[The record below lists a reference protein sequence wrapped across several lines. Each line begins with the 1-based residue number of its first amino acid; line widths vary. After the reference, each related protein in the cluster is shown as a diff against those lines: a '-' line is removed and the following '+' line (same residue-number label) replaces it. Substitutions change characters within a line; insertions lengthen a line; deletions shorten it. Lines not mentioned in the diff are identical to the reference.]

1 MRTRERF
8 TLILA
13 LILCA
18 SFAPA
23 QEQYMFK
30 HLSTR
35 DGLSHSQVNHIFKD
49 SRGFMW
55 FATAGGLNR
64 YDGYSYKIYRNTE
77 NDSLSVLDSY
87 VNQVQEDIK
96 GRLWVL
102 TAVGYVVYDP
112 RTEKFQRDL
121 TPFLTEMQVE
131 GTPTMVYINKDKN
144 IWLFVPGRG
153 ATLWQHDTG
162 HTLFCPQGGE
172 GLHPGTVTDIRD
184 GREATLFAYE
194 DGHIDY
200 VDRNTGRV
208 VKRDS
213 YVTSHANPWL
223 GKTTLFVDKDDDV
236 WVYSKNATGVA
247 FYSQQKKAWQQMTS
261 SAQSTPYRLS
271 SNVIQDITQDATGKI
286 WMATDH
292 GGINIINK
300 TTESM
305 TVLQNDVTDERSI
318 ANNSVNCLYCDDVNT
333 IWVGTYKRGISY
345 YNESMY
351 KFGVDHLVALRQMR
365 NFDSDITFLVEDKNE
380 MLWLGTNGS
389 GLVRM
394 NHATGEKQLFE
405 HSPANP
411 ASLSGNVIVGLCAA
425 RDGKLWVGTY
435 LGGMDCFDGKQFKH
449 YKHQPGNPNS
459 LANNNIWTIMED
471 NDGMIWVGT
480 LGSGLQRLNPA
491 TGQFT
496 TYSSELVSPYISSL
510 CMGRDSEI
518 FIGTAVGISIYDCRK
533 RTFENLEGNRQGTQR
548 FSNQNVNHIFEDSRG
563 LLWIATR
570 YGLNVLDRRNDRV
583 TTLHRHDGLAD
594 DIVYAVVED
603 NNKNM
608 WVTTSNGASN
618 IVVNTDPKNGNYFYT
633 FYNYD
638 EMDGLQDR
646 EFNMRS
652 IARTFRGEILM
663 GGVRGLNILR
673 PDAIKYN
680 HILPRVMF
688 TGLTLFNEEVE
699 IGKKYGNNRILPAA
713 INQLKRIEL
722 KYRQNVFTISFSGM
736 NYILPEK
743 ARFAYMLEGFST
755 DWLYTASNMH
765 QVTYTNLAPGTYTLK
780 VKAANS
786 DGYWNEEATSLQIV
800 ILPPF
805 WRSAWAYI
813 LYALALAGVLFYAR
827 GQILR
832 REREKFKLQQ
842 VELEAARM
850 HELDDMKLRFFTNVS
865 HEFRTPLTLI
875 LAPMEYLIS
884 HTDSEANKQKL
895 ILVRRNAL
903 RLLNLVNQLLDFR
916 KADVSSHKLH
926 AKVDDVI
933 PFLCAICRSFA
944 ELSDKKNIRLEF
956 TPEVETCPMVF
967 DEDKLGRILINLL
980 SNAFK
985 FTGEG
990 GRVDVQV
997 RILPAVNGTPGQVE
1011 VRVADTGIGVP
1022 DEDKARI
1029 FERFYQVQQG
1039 ADSQGGSG
1047 IGLHLVRE
1055 FVALHQGEIHV
1066 EDNPGGG
1073 SIFIFTISNLVHLP
1087 SEEEPAGETAPI
1099 NDEIKPGELIQDWTP
1114 AAERGAGM
1122 ESEAKE
1128 ASPTAPLILLVE
1140 DNDDFRTFLSDSLRG
1155 MFRLCEAPNG
1165 LEAWN
1170 LIPELQPDLII
1181 SDVMMPEM
1189 DGNEL
1194 CRRVKNDIRTSHI
1207 PLILLTARTA
1217 EEQKIEGLSGG
1228 ADDYITK
1235 PFNFEILMLR
1245 IRRLIEMGE
1254 KKREQFRQQIEP
1266 NPSDITITS
1275 LDEKLIAK
1283 AIKYVED
1290 NMARSELSVEEM
1302 SRELGMSRVHLY
1314 KKLLTITGK
1323 SPIEFIRVIR
1333 LKRAAQLLRES
1344 QMNVS
1349 EIAYEVG
1356 FNNPK
1361 YFSKYFKEEFGK
1373 LPSEYKNSGT

>member
-1 MRTRERF
+1 
-8 TLILA
+8 
-13 LILCA
+13 
-18 SFAPA
+18 
-23 QEQYMFK
+23 
-30 HLSTR
+30 
-35 DGLSHSQVNHIFKD
+35 
-49 SRGFMW
+49 MW

-64 YDGYSYKIYRNTE
+64 YDGYDYKIYRNTE
-77 NDSLSVLDSY
+77 NDSLSILDSY
-87 VNQVQEDIK
+87 INQVQEDIK

-112 RTEKFQRDL
+112 CTEIFQRDL
-121 TPFLTEMQVE
+121 TPFLKEMKME
-131 GTPTMVYINKDKN
+131 GTPTLVYIDKEKDVWTFESGK
-144 IWLFVPGRG
+144 G
-153 ATLWQHDTG
+153 ATLWQHTTG
-162 HTLFCPQGGE
+162 RTLFCPQGGE
-172 GLHPGTVTDIRD
+172 GLHPGNVTDIRD
-184 GREATLFAYE
+184 ARDATLFIYE
-194 DGHIDY
+194 NGHIDY
-200 VDRNTGRV
+200 VDRTTGKV
-208 VKRDS
+208 VKRDN
-213 YVTSHANPWL
+213 YVFTHNPSWT
-223 GKTTLFVDKDDDV
+223 GKTSLFIDKDDDL
-236 WVYSKNATGVA
+236 WLYSKNATGLA
-247 FYSQQKKAWQQMTS
+247 CYSQKKGSWQLMDNS
-261 SAQSTPYRLS
+261 PQSTPYRLT
-271 SNVIQDITQDATGKI
+271 SNVIQDITQDANGKI
-286 WMATDH
+286 WLATDH

-300 TTESM
+300 NTESM
-305 TVLQNDVTDERSI
+305 TVLQNEVADERSI
-318 ANNSVNCLYCDDVNT
+318 ANNSVNCLYCDDVST
-333 IWVGTYKRGISY
+333 VWVGTYKRGISY

-351 KFGVDHLVALRQMR
+351 KFGVDHLKALRQVK
-365 NFDSDITFLVEDKNE
+365 NFDSDVTYVTADKNE
-380 MLWLGTNGS
+380 LLWLGTNGS
-389 GLVRM
+389 GLIRM
-394 NHATGEKQLFE
+394 NQHTGEKQLFE
-405 HSPANP
+405 HSAANP
-411 ASLSGNVIVGLCAA
+411 ASLSGNVIVALCAA
-425 RDGKLWVGTY
+425 RDGKIWVGTY
-435 LGGMDCFDGKQFKH
+435 LGGMNCFDGKQFIH

-459 LANNNIWTIMED
+459 LANNNVWTIMED
-471 NDGMIWVGT
+471 QEGMIWIGT
-480 LGSGLQRLNPA
+480 LGGGLQRLNPA

-496 TYSSELVSPYISSL
+496 TYTTELGSTYIASL

-518 FIGTAVGISIYDCRK
+518 FIGTAIGISIYNSK
-533 RTFENLEGNRQGTQR
+533 TQTFENLEGNRQGTQR
-548 FSNQNVNHIFEDSRG
+548 FSNQNVNHIYEDSRG
-563 LLWIATR
+563 LLWISTR
-570 YGLNVLDRRNDRV
+570 NGLNVLDRRNDRV
-583 TTLHRHDGLAD
+583 MILHSRDGLAD
-594 DIVYAVVED
+594 DIVYATVED

-608 WVTTSNGASN
+608 WVTTPNGVSN
-618 IVVNTDPKNGNYFYT
+618 IVVNTDPKNGHYFFT
-633 FYNYD
+633 FYNYG
-638 EMDGLQDR
+638 ELDGLQDR

-652 IARTFRGEILM
+652 IARTVRGEILM
-663 GGVRGLNILR
+663 GGIRGLNILR

-680 HILPRVMF
+680 HILPRVAF
-688 TGLTLFNEEVE
+688 TGLTLFNEEVQ
-699 IGKKYGNNRILPAA
+699 IGQKYSGNRILPAA
-713 INQLKRIEL
+713 INQLERIEL
-722 KYRQNVFTISFSGM
+722 KYRQNVFTVSFSGM

-755 DWLYTASNMH
+755 GWLYTDGSMH
-765 QVTYTNLAPGTYTLK
+765 QATYTNLAPGTYTLK

-786 DGYWNEEATSLQIV
+786 DGYWNEEAAQLTIV

-805 WRSAWAYI
+805 WRSVWAYM
-813 LYALALAGVLFYAR
+813 LYTLALAGVLIYAR
-827 GQILR
+827 AQILR

-850 HELDDMKLRFFTNVS
+850 HQLDDMKLRFFTNVS

-884 HTDSEANKQKL
+884 HTDNVANKEKL

-933 PFLCAICRSFA
+933 PFLRAICRSFT

-956 TPEVETCPMVF
+956 TPEVENCPMVF

-990 GRVDVQV
+990 GRVDVRV
-997 RILPAVNGTPGQVE
+997 KILPAVDGFPAQVE
-1011 VRVADTGIGVP
+1011 VRVADTGIGVA

-1029 FERFYQVQQG
+1029 FERFYQVG
-1039 ADSQGGSG
+1039 ADNQNSSGSG

-1055 FVALHQGEIHV
+1055 FVALHQGDIHV

-1073 SIFIFTISNLVHLP
+1073 SIFVFTISNLAAMQVDG
-1087 SEEEPAGETAPI
+1087 STD
-1099 NDEIKPGELIQDWTP
+1099 NNTEIKPSELIQDWTP
-1114 AAERGAGM
+1114 AAERAAGN

-1128 ASPTAPLILLVE
+1128 ASPTAPLVLLVE
-1140 DNDDFRTFLSDSLRG
+1140 DNDDFRSFLSDSLRG
-1155 MFRLCEAPNG
+1155 VYRICEAPNG
-1165 LEAWN
+1165 AEAWSI
-1170 LIPELQPDLII
+1170 IPELQPDLVI

-1194 CRRVKNDIRTSHI
+1194 CRLVKNDIRTSHI

-1217 EEQKIEGLSGG
+1217 EEQKIEGLSDG

-1245 IRRLIEMGE
+1245 IRRLIEQGE

-1283 AIKYVED
+1283 AIRYVEE
-1290 NMARSELSVEEM
+1290 NISRSELSVEEM

-1373 LPSEYKNSGT
+1373 LPSEYKNSST